1 MEPKSI
7 LIVEDEQIAALDL
20 RETLQALGYRVMGT
34 AHTGEKAVAMA
45 DAEVPDLI
53 LMDIHLAGEM
63 SGIEAAESILA
74 RHSVPIIYLTAY
86 ADPGLVEQ
94 AKKTRPYGYIIK
106 PYEERALRTEIEI
119 ALYKFGLDQN
129 FRKEYANL
137 AQWVQER
144 TEQLAQANDALK
156 KSEAR
161 YRLLFER
168 SGEGIFIFEAEG
180 DDRGKLVEVNPA
192 GAAMHGYPAEELL
205 RLKITDLD
213 VPENRSDSP
222 SRFQAILKGEWI
234 GGEVNHI
241 RKDGSVFPIDFH
253 AGLLELEGHRYVFSV
268 IRDITV
274 KKQVQDEIV
283 RARDEWESTFNAVP
297 DLIAIIDEQYKVIRV
312 NRAMAD
318 RLGMAPEAVI
328 GGYCYELV
336 HHTENPPAICPHT
349 LLLEDSQCHSTE
361 VHEDNL
367 NGDFFLTV
375 APVRDPSGALR
386 GSVHILREITEQKRA
401 EQRIQESE
409 AKFREIFDSANDAIH
424 LDEVDERGLPGSFID
439 VNAMACRML
448 QYNKDELLNKN
459 PLDLATGYHS
469 IPLDRIGGELKA
481 KGSVI
486 FETEHKRKDG
496 SIVPV
501 EVNAHVVVIRGRQM
515 VLSIIRDL
523 SRRKRDETTL
533 RTLSTELQTIID
545 NAPGMIWYK
554 DTKNNFVRVNPA
566 GARAFG
572 LPVERIIGKNAKE
585 LFPHLAER
593 YYQDDLE
600 VIHSGKPKLGIV
612 EQMTSA
618 RGESLWVQSDKI
630 PILDENGTVTGVLVF
645 VVDITERKIAQD
657 ALALANRKLGLMA
670 SITRHDILNQI
681 MALNAYLELS
691 QDAAP
696 PSEIAGFLQQ
706 MSKISASIER
716 HIAFTRDYQTIG
728 VQAPQWQDVGAC
740 IFRSSASLPMRNVRV
755 ITDLHGVKVLADPLF
770 EKIFYNLIDNALRYG
785 GDQMKQIRISS
796 EETRDGLTLIV
807 EDDGAGVAPEDRPH
821 LFTKGFGKN
830 TGLGLFLTREILG
843 ITGMEIRE
851 TGSPGSGARFE
862 ISVPKGTYRIAR

>member
-1 MEPKSI
+1 MEQKSI

-20 RETLQALGYRVMGT
+20 REILRSLGYRVMGT
-34 AHTGEKAVAMA
+34 AASGEKAVAMA

-53 LMDIHLAGEM
+53 LMDIHLGGEM
-63 SGIEAAESILA
+63 SGIDAAERILA
-74 RHSVPIIYLTAY
+74 HHSVPIIYITAY
-86 ADPGLVEQ
+86 ADPGLVER

-106 PYEERALRTEIEI
+106 PYDERALRTEIEI

-129 FRKEYANL
+129 FQQEYANL

-144 TEQLAQANDALK
+144 TDQLARVNEALK

-161 YRLLFER
+161 YRLIFER

-180 DDRGKLVEVNPA
+180 EDRGRIVEVNPA
-192 GAAMHGYPAEELL
+192 GAVMHGYPVEELL
-205 RLKITDLD
+205 RLKMTDLD
-213 VPENRSDSP
+213 VPE
-222 SRFQAILKGEWI
+222 SRDGAPLRIQAILNGEWI
-234 GGEVNHI
+234 GGELNHV

-268 IRDITV
+268 IRDITD
-274 KKQVQDEIV
+274 KKEIQDEIV
-283 RARDEWESTFNAVP
+283 RARDEWEYTFNAVP
-297 DLIAIIDEQYKVIRV
+297 DLIALIDDHYRVIRV
-312 NRAMAD
+312 NQAMAD
-318 RLGMAPEAVI
+318 RLGMAPEEVI
-328 GGYCYELV
+328 GKYCYEIV
-336 HHTENPPAICPHT
+336 HHAENPPPVCPHT
-349 LLLEDSQCHSTE
+349 LLLEDSQCHSAE

-367 NGDFFLTV
+367 NGDFSLTV
-375 APVRDPSGALR
+375 APIRDPSGPLI
-386 GSVHILREITEQKRA
+386 GSVHILRDITEQKQA
-401 EQRIQESE
+401 EQQIQESE
-409 AKFREIFDSANDAIH
+409 AKFREIFNSANDAIH
-424 LDEVDERGLPGSFID
+424 LHEVDERGLPGKFID
-439 VNAMACRML
+439 VNDMACRML
-448 QYNKDELLNKN
+448 QYSKDELLNIN
-459 PLDLATGYHS
+459 PLDLTTSYHS
-469 IPLDRIGGELKA
+469 IPLDQIGEELRL

-486 FETEHKRKDG
+486 FETEHKRRDG

-501 EVNAHVVVIRGRQM
+501 EVNAHFVVIRRRRM

-523 SRRKRDETTL
+523 SRRKRDEIAL

-572 LPVERIIGKNAKE
+572 LPVERIIGKNAEE
-585 LFPHLAER
+585 LFPHLAEH

-600 VIHSGKPKLGIV
+600 VIRSGKPKLGIV

-618 RGESLWVQSDKI
+618 RGETLWVQSDKV
-630 PILDENGTVTGVLVF
+630 PILDEKGNVAGVLVF

-657 ALALANRKLGLMA
+657 ALALANKKLGLMA

-691 QDAAP
+691 RDASP
-696 PSEIAGFLQQ
+696 GPEIADFLQK
-706 MSKISASIER
+706 MAKISASIER

-740 IFRSSASLPMRNVRV
+740 VFRSTASLPMGNIRV
-755 ITDLHGVKVLADPLF
+755 ATDLHDVKVLADPLF
-770 EKIFYNLIDNALRYG
+770 EKIFYNLIDNTLRYG
-785 GDQMKQIRISS
+785 GDGTKHIQISS
-796 EETRDGLTLIV
+796 EETTHGLTIIV
-807 EDDGAGVAPEDRPH
+807 EDDGAGVAAEDRPH

-830 TGLGLFLTREILG
+830 TGLGLFLTREILS
-843 ITGMEIRE
+843 ITGIEIRE
-851 TGSPGSGARFE
+851 TGMPGKGARFE
-862 ISVPKGTYRIAR
+862 ITVPKGAYRISR